1 MNDSNH
7 HPHRIPR
14 GLFILIKPL
23 GSLWFGGLALMAWL
37 VAMACA
43 TIYETRHGT
52 AEALEAFYLANWFR
66 WILAFLCLTVLA
78 TVVLRFPFT
87 RKNLGFVL
95 THVSVP
101 LIFAGAMIT
110 HLWGV
115 NGQIGVSEGQ
125 TVSQF
130 STDQDALIVKGPSDS
145 TPVSLELSDDELARL
160 DAHAG
165 DTGPTLPVGAL
176 QVQVL
181 QHLVSSRFERSVV
194 NDNPLLHPALELS
207 VGPGSA
213 AHTEWLFADQEL
225 EIGESRVAFRT
236 VADAAEWEK
245 LLAQPA
251 DNKSSATDGLIK
263 ITLAGVVHEVRLADC
278 TGKAVAVGNTG
289 LTAQVLR
296 YLPHAVV
303 GPDKKVVSGSDQP
316 VNPAIELE
324 VAGPQG
330 TDRRFAFAKFPDFQ
344 HAKSAIEGLE
354 VLFIAPQ
361 TGDGAAVQLLA
372 DPSGELYVRFNPK
385 SGPQVTKK
393 LTLGELVVL
402 PGAARPFSVLRKY
415 DHARIDWAMVPAD
428 PDSKQQKP
436 GIQVALIAGSERRSL
451 WLQKYSPR
459 TESIA
464 GASYEFMYGDKPTSL
479 GFDVRLEK
487 FRIGTYPGTGRPRS
501 FESHVTFMDPAF
513 GGQQSRVI
521 SMNHPAKFGGYT
533 FYQSSY
539 RQEEGKSISFL
550 SVARDPGQPVV
561 FAGYI
566 GLLAGMLLVM
576 RARILDHRRPSAFQ
590 VARRPVKRDAPSH
603 ARQEELVAV

>member
-1 MNDSNH
+1 MNNQAH

-14 GLFILIKPL
+14 GLFVVIKPI
-23 GSLWFGGLALMAWL
+23 GSLWFGGLALMALL

-52 AEALEAFYLANWFR
+52 AQALEVFYLASWFR
-66 WILAFLCLTVLA
+66 WILAFLCVTVLA

-115 NGQIGVSEGQ
+115 NGQIGLSEGQ
-125 TVSQF
+125 AVSQF
-130 STDQDALIVKGPSDS
+130 STDQDALIVRGAADS
-145 TPVSLELSDDELARL
+145 TPSSLELSDDELARL
-160 DAHAG
+160 DANPQ
-165 DTGPTLPVGAL
+165 DSGPALAVGAL
-176 QVQVL
+176 QVRVR
-181 QHLVSSRFERSVV
+181 QHLANSKFERSVV
-194 NDNPLLHPALELS
+194 NDNPLIHPALELS
-207 VGPGSA
+207 VGAGSGA
-213 AHTEWLFADQEL
+213 RTEWLFADQEV
-225 EIGESRVAFRT
+225 EIGGSKVAFKSI
-236 VADAAEWEK
+236 ADAAEWER

-251 DNKSSATDGLIK
+251 GNDASSEEGLVK
-263 ITLAGVVHEVRLADC
+263 ITHAGVVHEVRLADC
-278 TGKAVAVGNTG
+278 TGKAVPVGNTG

-324 VAGPQG
+324 VTGPEG

-354 VLFIAPQ
+354 ILFIAPQ
-361 TGDGAAVQLLA
+361 KGESAAIQLLA
-372 DPSGELYVRFNPK
+372 DPGGELYVRFNPK
-385 SGPQVTKK
+385 SGPQVTRK
-393 LTLGELVVL
+393 LTLGELVQST
-402 PGAARPFSVLRKY
+402 GIAKPFSVLRKY
-415 DHARIDWAMVPAD
+415 DHARIDWAMVAAE
-428 PDSKQQKP
+428 PDAKQKKP
-436 GIQVALIAGSERRSL
+436 GIEVTLTAGTERRTL
-451 WLQKYSPR
+451 WLQKYAPR

-464 GASYEFMYGDKPTSL
+464 GASYELMYADKPTSL
-479 GFDVRLEK
+479 GFEVKLEK

-501 FESHVTFMDPAF
+501 FESHVTFNDPAL
-513 GGQQSRVI
+513 GGPQSRVI
-521 SMNHPAKFGGYT
+521 SMNHPAQFGAYT

-539 RQEEGKSISFL
+539 RQENGKSFSFL

-566 GLLAGMLLVM
+566 ALLAGMLLVM
-576 RARILDHRRPSAFQ
+576 RARIVDHRRPSAIQ
-590 VARRPVKRDAPSH
+590 AVRTPVKRATPSPV
-603 ARQEELVAV
+603 RQEELVAV

>member
-7 HPHRIPR
+7 HPHRIPP
-14 GLFILIKPL
+14 GLIALLKPI
-23 GSLWFGGLALMAWL
+23 GSLWFGGLALMALL

-52 AEALEAFYLANWFR
+52 AQALEAFYLAGWFR
-66 WILAFLCLTVLA
+66 WILAFLCVTVLA
-78 TVVLRFPFT
+78 TVALRFPFT

-125 TVSQF
+125 AVSQF
-130 STDQDALIVKGPSDS
+130 STDQDALIVRAAGDS
-145 TPVSLELSDDELARL
+145 TPVSLALTDDKLAQL
-160 DAHAG
+160 DAAG
-165 DTGPTLPVGAL
+165 GDAGPTLAIGAL
-176 QVQVL
+176 QVQVRR
-181 QHLVSSRFERSVV
+181 HLANSRFERSVV
-194 NDNPLLHPALELS
+194 NDNPVVHPALELALGS
-207 VGPGSA
+207 GPAS
-213 AHTEWLFADQEL
+213 HTEWLFADQNTD
-225 EIGESRVAFRT
+225 IGGSSVAFKN
-236 VADAAEWEK
+236 VPDAAEWEK

-251 DNKSSATDGLIK
+251 GNEAPSEDGLVK
-263 ITLAGVVHEVRLADC
+263 ITISGVLHEVRLADC
-278 TGKAVAVGNTG
+278 TGKAVPLGNTG

-316 VNPAIELE
+316 VNPAVELE
-324 VAGPQG
+324 VTGPQG

-361 TGDGAAVQLLA
+361 KHENAAIVLLA
-372 DPSGELYVRFNPK
+372 DPNGELYVRFNPK
-385 SGPQVTKK
+385 SGPQVTRK
-393 LTLGELVVL
+393 LTVGELIQSTGTGKPL
-402 PGAARPFSVLRKY
+402 TVLRKY
-415 DHARIDWAMVPAD
+415 DHARIDWAMVAAE

-436 GIQVALIAGSERRSL
+436 SIEVALTVGNERRTL
-451 WLQKYSPR
+451 WLQKYAPR

-464 GASYEFMYGDKPTSL
+464 GASYELMYGDKPTSL
-479 GFDVRLEK
+479 GFEVKLEK

-501 FESHVTFMDPAF
+501 FESHVTFNDPAL
-513 GGQQSRVI
+513 GGPQSRVI
-521 SMNHPAKFGGYT
+521 SMNHPAQFGGYT

-539 RQEEGKSISFL
+539 RQENGKSISFL

-566 GLLAGMLLVM
+566 ALLAGMLLVL
-576 RARILDHRRPSAFQ
+576 RARIVDHRRPPA
-590 VARRPVKRDAPSH
+590 VHVVRKAARRATPGPVPK
-603 ARQEELVAV
+603 EELVAV